1 MHGSRRQ
8 TAARFASHNLDLPAH
23 RRCLAGKAGGR
34 PVHGAAFVAYS
45 RHAYTFTV
53 PLMQPITC
61 DVCRQLALS
70 HDVVNYGST
79 VGGYQQLCGRCFNEA
94 AASRLGLQGF
104 EHVVFE
110 PVRMVDGHGAEHE
123 FQFRT
128 RLFGPGMAIDAF
140 ELRDGSPAGYEFQV
154 IGEPDGDPLELLG
167 KLIGKMRRA
176 LALTHLLD
184 TDHGPQVNDRL
195 ILRGTV
201 DSDPDEDHRVPMVVI
216 DGREISWD
224 ELGRMVAAFE
234 GWQFKLEFRNR
245 SEEV

>member
-1 MHGSRRQ
+1 VATGSS
-8 TAARFASHNLDLPAH
+8 AADAST
-23 RRCLAGKAGGR
+23 R
-34 PVHGAAFVAYS
+34 P
-45 RHAYTFTV
+45 
-53 PLMQPITC
+53 PP
-61 DVCRQLALS
+61 
-70 HDVVNYGST
+70 
-79 VGGYQQLCGRCFNEA
+79 
-94 AASRLGLQGF
+94 AASGYRGSSTWCSNLSAWI
-104 EHVVFE
+104 
-110 PVRMVDGHGAEHE
+110 DGRGTEHE
-123 FQFRT
+123 FRFRT

-154 IGEPDGDPLELLG
+154 IGEPDDDPLELLG

-176 LALTHLLD
+176 LALTHIED

-224 ELGRMVAAFE
+224 ELGRMVATFE
-234 GWQFKLEFRNR
+234 GWQFKLEFRDR